1 MKTVL
6 ATAAM
11 AAAIFTAAAPA
22 HAGNYTGNQW
32 LAECMSQDVA
42 NNLKCSAYARGLA
55 DGMTWTSAE
64 FGGNCSSFFI
74 DSAVTNRQLV
84 EVGIAY
90 MRSHVANQHDAAAL
104 LTDAF
109 SKAWSCRDHN
119 PTQLLN

>member
-1 MKTVL
+1 
-6 ATAAM
+6 
-11 AAAIFTAAAPA
+11 
-22 HAGNYTGNQW
+22 
-32 LAECMSQDVA
+32 MSQDVA